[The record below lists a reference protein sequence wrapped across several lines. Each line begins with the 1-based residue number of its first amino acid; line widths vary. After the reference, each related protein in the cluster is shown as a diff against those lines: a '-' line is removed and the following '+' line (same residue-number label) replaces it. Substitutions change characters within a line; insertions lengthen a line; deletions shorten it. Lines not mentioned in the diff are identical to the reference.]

1 MRDHKLN
8 QLLYILSQGYN
19 EDFNVWFICH
29 VTIGK
34 VRMAIE
40 QHVTHPPPHS
50 TPVSHE
56 SNKPTHP
63 KRTYHRKKKSIKQ
76 KDIIDTVLIVNPN
89 SGSGLTGKGWNDL
102 YSEVKGVL
110 GAGVKVA
117 LTKKP
122 GDGATLARQFLKQG
136 FKKVVAIGGDG
147 TLNEVAN
154 GFFEEPVGI
163 HSDKMNGGPVAG
175 PPPLKPINPDAIMGV
190 VPAGTRNVLAK
201 SLGLPEGVANCCKAF
216 QLGKPK
222 KMDVIYATVTSQE
235 DHSSTMS
242 RIFLNAAEMGVA
254 GEIIEKSKKVRQVV
268 NSRIVSTITSI
279 ATTLPT
285 YQSNECEISIGN
297 NGKKFAIKMTMAV
310 VANGQLLGGGFK
322 AAPHASMS
330 DGLLDLVILK
340 DSGSLKMVDELINM
354 KDGNYK
360 EEDKITYRQTTK
372 VSLVSKERDVT
383 VTVDG
388 EPIGILPATFEAIP
402 HALTVKM

>member
-1 MRDHKLN
+1 MAVER
-8 QLLYILSQGYN
+8 
-19 EDFNVWFICH
+19 NV
-29 VTIGK
+29 TPPTPTPTPTPK
-34 VRMAIE
+34 VLH
-40 QHVTHPPPHS
+40 QSKT
-50 TPVSHE
+50 
-56 SNKPTHP
+56 PTHP
-63 KRTYHRKKKSIKQ
+63 KRIYHRKKPIKE
-76 KDIIDTVLIVNPN
+76 KGIVDTILVVNPN
-89 SGSGLTGKGWNDL
+89 SASGLTGKGWNDL
-102 YSEVKGVL
+102 YSEIKGVL
-110 GAGVKVA
+110 GAGVEVA
-117 LTKKP
+117 LTKKA
-122 GDGATLARQFLKQG
+122 GDGTTLTRQFLKQG

-163 HSDKMNGGPVAG
+163 HSNKINDGQASEF
-175 PPPLKPINPDAIMGV
+175 PPFKPINPDAIMGV

-201 SLGLPEGVANCCKAF
+201 SLGLPEGVANCCRKF

-235 DHSSTMS
+235 DHSSTTS

-254 GEIIEKSKKVRQVV
+254 GEIIERSKKVRQVV

-279 ATTLPT
+279 AATLPT

-297 NGKKFAIKMTMAV
+297 NGKKFATIKLTMAV
-310 VANGQLLGGGFK
+310 VANGQFLGGGFK
-322 AAPHASMS
+322 VAPHASMS
-330 DGLLDLVILK
+330 DGLLDLVIVK

-354 KDGNYK
+354 KDGDYK
-360 EEDKITYRQTTK
+360 EEDNIIYRQTTK

-388 EPIGILPATFEAIP
+388 EPIGILPATFEVIP

>member
-1 MRDHKLN
+1 MAVE
-8 QLLYILSQGYN
+8 Q
-19 EDFNVWFICH
+19 NV
-29 VTIGK
+29 TPS
-34 VRMAIE
+34 
-40 QHVTHPPPHS
+40 PPLVLHRSTSTTS
-50 TPVSHE
+50 TPR
-56 SNKPTHP
+56 HP
-63 KRTYHRKKKSIKQ
+63 KRTYHRKKSIKQ
-76 KDIIDTVLIVNPN
+76 KDIDTVLVVNPN
-89 SGSGLTGKGWNDL
+89 SCSGLTGKGWDDL
-102 YSEVKGVL
+102 YSEIKEAL
-110 GAGVKVA
+110 GTSVEVA

-122 GDGATLARQFLKQG
+122 GDGTILTRQFLKQG

-163 HSDKMNGGPVAG
+163 HSNKINGGPAEFRH
-175 PPPLKPINPDAIMGV
+175 LKAINPDAIMGV
-190 VPAGTRNVLAK
+190 VPTGTRNVLAK
-201 SLGLPEGVANCCKAF
+201 SLGLPEGVANCCKRF

-222 KMDVIYATVTSQE
+222 KMDVVYATVTSQE
-235 DHSSTMS
+235 DHLSTTS

-297 NGKKFAIKMTMAV
+297 SGGKKFAIKMTMAV
-310 VANGQLLGGGFK
+310 VANGQFLGGGFK
-322 AAPHASMS
+322 VAPHASMS

-340 DSGSLKMVDELINM
+340 DSGSLKMIDELINM

-372 VSLVSKERDVT
+372 VSLMSKERDVT

-388 EPIGILPATFEAIP
+388 EPIGILPATFEVIP

>member
-1 MRDHKLN
+1 MAVERK
-8 QLLYILSQGYN
+8 
-19 EDFNVWFICH
+19 
-29 VTIGK
+29 VTPSTISH
-34 VRMAIE
+34 
-40 QHVTHPPPHS
+40 QSNTHAHL
-50 TPVSHE
+50 
-56 SNKPTHP
+56 
-63 KRTYHRKKKSIKQ
+63 RRIYRRKKSIKR
-76 KDIIDTVLIVNPN
+76 KDIIDTILVVNPN
-89 SGSGLTGKGWNDL
+89 SASGLTGKGWNDL
-102 YSEVKGVL
+102 YSEIKSVL
-110 GAGVKVA
+110 GDSVEVA

-122 GDGATLARQFLKQG
+122 GDGTILARQFLKQG

-163 HSDKMNGGPVAG
+163 HSNKINGGPAEF
-175 PPPLKPINPDAIMGV
+175 PPLKPINPDAIMGV
-190 VPAGTRNVLAK
+190 VPTGTRNVLAK
-201 SLGLPEGVANCCKAF
+201 SLGLPEGVANCCKRF

-222 KMDVIYATVTSQE
+222 KMDVVYATVTSQE
-235 DHSSTMS
+235 DHLSTTS

-279 ATTLPT
+279 AATLPT

-310 VANGQLLGGGFK
+310 VANGQFLGGGFK
-322 AAPHASMS
+322 VAPHANMS

-340 DSGSLKMVDELINM
+340 DSGSLKMIDELINM
-354 KDGNYK
+354 KDGDYK
-360 EEDKITYRQTTK
+360 EEDNITYRLTTK
-372 VSLVSKERDVT
+372 LSLISKERDVT

-388 EPIGILPATFEAIP
+388 EPIGILPATFEVIP

>member
-1 MRDHKLN
+1 MAVEQK
-8 QLLYILSQGYN
+8 
-19 EDFNVWFICH
+19 
-29 VTIGK
+29 VTPSTISH
-34 VRMAIE
+34 
-40 QHVTHPPPHS
+40 QSNTHAHL
-50 TPVSHE
+50 
-56 SNKPTHP
+56 
-63 KRTYHRKKKSIKQ
+63 RRIYRRKKSIKQ
-76 KDIIDTVLIVNPN
+76 KDIIDTVLVVNPN
-89 SGSGLTGKGWNDL
+89 SASGLTGKGWNDL
-102 YSEVKGVL
+102 YSEIKAVL
-110 GAGVKVA
+110 GNSVEVA

-122 GDGATLARQFLKQG
+122 GDGTILARQFLKQG

-163 HSDKMNGGPVAG
+163 HSNKINSEPAAEF
-175 PPPLKPINPDAIMGV
+175 PPLKPINPDAIMGV

-201 SLGLPEGVANCCKAF
+201 SLGLPEGVAKCCKTF

-235 DHSSTMS
+235 DHSSTTS

-254 GEIIEKSKKVRQVV
+254 GEIIERSKKVRQVV
-268 NSRIVSTITSI
+268 NSRIVSTIASI

-297 NGKKFAIKMTMAV
+297 NRKKFATIKMTMAV
-310 VANGQLLGGGFK
+310 VANGQFLGGGFK
-322 AAPHASMS
+322 VAPHASMS

-340 DSGSLKMVDELINM
+340 DSGSLKMIDELINM
-354 KDGNYK
+354 KDGDYM

-372 VSLVSKERDVT
+372 VSLISKERDVA
-383 VTVDG
+383 VTLDG
-388 EPIGILPATFEAIP
+388 EPIGILPATFEIIP

>member
-1 MRDHKLN
+1 MAVE
-8 QLLYILSQGYN
+8 Q
-19 EDFNVWFICH
+19 NV
-29 VTIGK
+29 TPS
-34 VRMAIE
+34 
-40 QHVTHPPPHS
+40 PPLVLHRSTSTTS
-50 TPVSHE
+50 TPR
-56 SNKPTHP
+56 HP
-63 KRTYHRKKKSIKQ
+63 KRTYHRKKSIKQ
-76 KDIIDTVLIVNPN
+76 KDIDTVLVVNPN
-89 SGSGLTGKGWNDL
+89 SCSGLTGKGWDDL
-102 YSEVKGVL
+102 YSEIKEAL
-110 GAGVKVA
+110 GTSVEVA

-122 GDGATLARQFLKQG
+122 GDGTILTRQFLKQG

-163 HSDKMNGGPVAG
+163 HSNKINGGPAEFRH
-175 PPPLKPINPDAIMGV
+175 LKAINPDAIMGV
-190 VPAGTRNVLAK
+190 VPTGTRNVLAK
-201 SLGLPEGVANCCKAF
+201 SLGLPEGVANCCKRF

-222 KMDVIYATVTSQE
+222 KMDVVYATVTSQE
-235 DHSSTMS
+235 DHLSTTS

-279 ATTLPT
+279 AATLPT

-310 VANGQLLGGGFK
+310 VANGQFLGGGFK
-322 AAPHASMS
+322 VAPHANMS

-340 DSGSLKMVDELINM
+340 DSGSLKMIDELINM
-354 KDGNYK
+354 KDGDYK
-360 EEDKITYRQTTK
+360 EEDNITYRQTTK
-372 VSLVSKERDVT
+372 LSLISKERDVT

-388 EPIGILPATFEAIP
+388 EPIGILPATFEVIP

>member
-1 MRDHKLN
+1 MAVERK
-8 QLLYILSQGYN
+8 ITPS
-19 EDFNVWFICH
+19 
-29 VTIGK
+29 TISH
-34 VRMAIE
+34 
-40 QHVTHPPPHS
+40 QSNTHAHL
-50 TPVSHE
+50 
-56 SNKPTHP
+56 
-63 KRTYHRKKKSIKQ
+63 RRIYRRKKSIKR
-76 KDIIDTVLIVNPN
+76 KDIIDTILVVNPN
-89 SGSGLTGKGWNDL
+89 SASGLTGKGWNDL
-102 YSEVKGVL
+102 YSEIKAVL
-110 GAGVKVA
+110 GDSVEVA

-122 GDGATLARQFLKQG
+122 GDGTILARQFLKQG

-163 HSDKMNGGPVAG
+163 HSNKINGGPAEFRH
-175 PPPLKPINPDAIMGV
+175 LKAINPDAIMGV
-190 VPAGTRNVLAK
+190 VPTGTRNVLAK
-201 SLGLPEGVANCCKAF
+201 SLGLPEGVANCCNRF

-222 KMDVIYATVTSQE
+222 KMDVVYATVTSQE
-235 DHSSTMS
+235 DHLSTTS

-279 ATTLPT
+279 AATLPT

-310 VANGQLLGGGFK
+310 VANGQFLGGGFK
-322 AAPHASMS
+322 VAPHANMS

-340 DSGSLKMVDELINM
+340 DSGSLKMIDELINM
-354 KDGNYK
+354 KDGDYK
-360 EEDKITYRQTTK
+360 EEDNITYRQTTK
-372 VSLVSKERDVT
+372 LSLISKERDVT

-388 EPIGILPATFEAIP
+388 EPIGILPATFEIIP

>member
-1 MRDHKLN
+1 
-8 QLLYILSQGYN
+8 
-19 EDFNVWFICH
+19 
-29 VTIGK
+29 
-34 VRMAIE
+34 MAIE
-40 QHVTHPPPHS
+40 QHVTPPTPP

-56 SNKPTHP
+56 FNKPTHP

-76 KDIIDTVLIVNPN
+76 KDIIDTVLVVNPN
-89 SGSGLTGKGWNDL
+89 SSSGLTGKGWNDL
-102 YSEVKGVL
+102 YSEVKGAL

-122 GDGATLARQFLKQG
+122 GDGVTLARQFLKQG

-163 HSDKMNGGPVAG
+163 HSNKINGGPAAEF
-175 PPPLKPINPDAIMGV
+175 PPLKPINPDAIMGF

-201 SLGLPEGVANCCKAF
+201 SLGLPEGIANCCKAF

-235 DHSSTMS
+235 DHSSTTS

-254 GEIIEKSKKVRQVV
+254 GEIVERSKKVRQVV

-297 NGKKFAIKMTMAV
+297 NRKKFAIKMTMAV
-310 VANGQLLGGGFK
+310 VANGQFLGGGFK
-322 AAPHASMS
+322 VAPHASMS

-354 KDGNYK
+354 KDGDYK

-388 EPIGILPATFEAIP
+388 EPIGILPATFEVIP